1 MKTLLLLCFACGVAS
16 SPLRRRRR
24 VPSARFA
31 DGHPDMQ
38 GLWYK
43 FSGPGFDP
51 LFVGLLNGDVAP
63 GQGPARGGRGPAP
76 DTTRFLRPGV
86 PVLPY
91 LPAAAALKQDRN
103 EHHMFDDPEAH
114 CHIPGV
120 PRGTEQPPYPFQIIQ
135 DEKYFTI
142 LYEYRPRCAHHPHRQ

>member
-1 MKTLLLLCFACGVAS
+1 MKTPCLSSIIACALASLPLVAQ
-16 SPLRRRRR
+16 PPAFHPPRL
-24 VPSARFA
+24 A

-43 FSGPGFDP
+43 YSGPGFDP

-63 GQGPARGGRGPAP
+63 GQGPARGRGPGPAP
-76 DTTRFLRPGV
+76 DNAQFLRPGV
-86 PVLPY
+86 PILPY

-103 EHHMFDDPEAH
+103 DHHMFDDPEAH

-120 PRGTEQPPYPFQIIQ
+120 PRGTEQPPYPFQI
-135 DEKYFTI
+135 
-142 LYEYRPRCAHHPHRQ
+142 